1 MSHRIDQTFLLTAA
15 NADLLAGTILDPIPG
30 DGYIRVYA
38 ADIVSTG
45 TIEVDPASHPSP
57 TGSGAQVVPE
67 AGNGNTAANHPV
79 LAAYMPHWETEV
91 ERGEKVVIRLAGT
104 ISEMAV
110 WVSWMGD

>member
-15 NADLLAGTILDPIPG
+15 NADLLSGTILDPIPG

-38 ADIVSTG
+38 GDIVSTA

-57 TGSGAQVVPE
+57 TGSGPQVVPE
-67 AGNGNTAANHPV
+67 SGTGDSAANHPV
-79 LAAYMPHWETEV
+79 LAAFMPHWETEV

-104 ISEMAV
+104 ISECGV

>member
-15 NADLLAGTILDPIPG
+15 NADLLSGTILDPIPG

-38 ADIVSTG
+38 GDIVSTA

-57 TGSGAQVVPE
+57 TGSGPQVVPE
-67 AGNGNTAANHPV
+67 SGTGDSAANHPV
-79 LAAYMPHWETEV
+79 LAAFMPHWETEV
-91 ERGEKVVIRLAGT
+91 ERGEKVVIRFAGT
-104 ISEMAV
+104 ISECAV

>member
-1 MSHRIDQTFLLTAA
+1 MSHRIDQTFLLTGS

-38 ADIVSTG
+38 GDIVSTG
-45 TIEVDPASHPSP
+45 TIEVDPANHPSP
-57 TGSGAQVVPE
+57 TGSGPQVVPE
-67 AGNGNTAANHPV
+67 SGNGNTAANHPV

-104 ISEMAV
+104 VSEMAV

>member
-15 NADLLAGTILDPIPG
+15 NADLLSGTILDPMPG

-38 ADIVSTG
+38 ADIVSTA
-45 TIEVDPASHPSP
+45 TIEVDPANQPSP

-67 AGNGNTAANHPV
+67 SGNGNTAANHPV
-79 LAAYMPHWETEV
+79 LAAYMPHWETEI
-91 ERGEKVVIRLAGT
+91 ERGEKVVIRIAGT
-104 ISEMAV
+104 VSECAV